1 LKRSAGVFNSLHN
14 EYVQT
19 HITTEIGHQNSILI
33 LQFISF
39 SRFVRPPYD
48 LHCSPGSATMKM

>member
-1 LKRSAGVFNSLHN
+1 LQAYLIHFHN
-14 EYVQT
+14 ECVQT

-39 SRFVRPPYD
+39 RDLSVRRAI
-48 LHCSPGSATMKM
+48 ATAPVGVRQ